1 MYTNTLIYN
10 LQLYKLLFVSSILRC
25 HSQANTTNNQI
36 KIYNLKSCHML
47 QLGCTLHRTPVL
59 LWKLP
64 RARLYLGW
72 LCSTTVELEA
82 AT

>member
-1 MYTNTLIYN
+1 MYTDTLI
-10 LQLYKLLFVSSILRC
+10 QFAMYKLLKLSILRC

-36 KIYNLKSCHML
+36 KNYNLKSCHML

-82 AT
+82 PT